1 MPGPLPLSPFEP
13 DAVDRLVGGLLDW
26 VPPEARP
33 APGTMG
39 RFMAVPSPRRRAA
52 LLEEGRPPM
61 RGRRR
66 VAVPDPA
73 GRGRVVIDLSD
84 GDGEDEDFVLRE
96 GPDAEHVDE
105 LDVAALDESADDD
118 G

>member
-1 MPGPLPLSPFEP
+1 
-13 DAVDRLVGGLLDW
+13 
-26 VPPEARP
+26 
-33 APGTMG
+33 
-39 RFMAVPSPRRRAA
+39 
-52 LLEEGRPPM
+52 M